1 MNSYTNAALP
11 YPDASISIL
20 SLIAQSLMAKKI
32 LECWMIWISVDA
44 MAVGVYAVKHLYPTT
59 ILYTVF
65 LVLAAL
71 GYKEW
76 KKAYKNLQLG

>member
-1 MNSYTNAALP
+1 
-11 YPDASISIL
+11 
-20 SLIAQSLMAKKI
+20 
-32 LECWMIWISVDA
+32 